1 LEAVARAVWDAGGLI
16 TYFTAGEPEVRA
28 WPVERDATAVVAAGK
43 IHSDFERHFIRAEV
57 ASVDELV
64 DAGSMDN
71 LRASGRLRIEGREY
85 QVQDGDVV
93 LFRVGRAT

>member
-28 WPVERDATAVVAAGK
+28 WPVERDATAVIAAGK

-64 DAGSMDN
+64 EAGSMDN
-71 LRASGRLRIEGREY
+71 LRASGRLRIEGRDY
-85 QVQDGDVV
+85 RVQDGDVI